1 MKRAFRTTGASRRRG
16 LALVELILG
25 LTITTLVGAAIS
37 SMLFAVSRGSADEN
51 DLRALV
57 ARAKRVHASTTA
69 ALRGCR
75 SILEATDTRVVV
87 WSRDSDQDMAIDAS
101 ELRVIEFVAETE
113 ELRWYEP
120 ADSMPNQTHEQT
132 DDFAAIVNGLMAA
145 GHLDSRRWADGV
157 TRFDLTFD
165 EADASAARL
174 ASLRVTLREGKHE
187 HEAIA
192 AVAMR
197 NQ

>member
-120 ADSMPNQTHEQT
+120 ADSMQNQTHEQT

>member
-1 MKRAFRTTGASRRRG
+1 MHKTFPKTTRSRHRG

-25 LTITTLVGAAIS
+25 MAITTLVGAAIS

-75 SILEATDTRVVV
+75 SILDATDTRIIV
-87 WSRDSDQDMAIDAS
+87 WSRDSDEDMAIDAS
-101 ELRVIEFVAETE
+101 ELRVIEYVAETE

-120 ADSMPNQTHEQT
+120 ADSMPNQTHGES
-132 DDFAAIVNGLMAA
+132 DDFATIVNTLTAA
-145 GHLDSRRWADGV
+145 GHLEFRRWAAGV
-157 TRFDLTFD
+157 TRFELAFD
-165 EADASAARL
+165 EADASLARL

-197 NQ
+197 NR

>member
-1 MKRAFRTTGASRRRG
+1 MNPTFVKNNRSRRRG

-25 LTITTLVGAAIS
+25 LTITTMVGAAIAT
-37 SMLFAVSRGSADEN
+37 MLFAVSRGSSDEN

-57 ARAKRVHASTTA
+57 ARTKRVHASTTA

-75 SILEATDTRVVV
+75 SVLDATDTRVIV
-87 WSRDSDQDMAIDAS
+87 WSRDSDEDMAIDAT
-101 ELRVIEFVAETE
+101 ELRVIEYVAETA

-120 ADSMPNQTHEQT
+120 ADSMPNQTHEAT
-132 DDFAAIVNGLMAA
+132 ADFAAIVDGLMAA

-157 TRFDLTFD
+157 TRFDLAFD
-165 EADASAARL
+165 QADASLAQL
-174 ASLRVTLREGKHE
+174 ASLRVTLREGNHE